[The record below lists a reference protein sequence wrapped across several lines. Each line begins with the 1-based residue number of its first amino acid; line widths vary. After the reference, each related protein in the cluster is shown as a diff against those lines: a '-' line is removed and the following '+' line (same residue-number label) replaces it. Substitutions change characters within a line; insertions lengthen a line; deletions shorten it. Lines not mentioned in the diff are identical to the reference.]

1 MKSSSLLLVSGGILL
16 GLAAG
21 LMMTPIVAVDGVPHV
36 SIWLETVNRICT
48 SISGLGTLV
57 AVIFVV
63 RQFKLL
69 RLQTDLL
76 QKNVAAS
83 MDSAVYNRLDSFN
96 RFIVEH
102 HRIYDLLNTHQNGNE
117 PADQKANL
125 HHLCDLGFT
134 FYEEIF
140 KHNSRYQ
147 LLHSED
153 WDEWKAKLQHFFE
166 KPYVEGY
173 WKSVSHRYS
182 HSFQKFILEMISGAP
197 LRTAA

>member
-1 MKSSSLLLVSGGILL
+1 MKSTSFLLVGCGMLS
-16 GLAAG
+16 GLAVG
-21 LMMTPIVAVDGVPHV
+21 LMTTPIVSVDGVPHV
-36 SIWLETVNRICT
+36 SIWLETLNRICT

-57 AVIFVV
+57 ALIFVV

-76 QKNVAAS
+76 EKNVSAS
-83 MDSAVYNRLDSFN
+83 MSSALYNRLDSFN

-102 HRIYDLLNTHQNGNE
+102 HKIYNLLNTHQNGDE
-117 PADQKANL
+117 PADQKDKL

-140 KHNSRYQ
+140 KHNTRYQ

-153 WDEWKAKLQHFFE
+153 WDEWKANMQHFFA
-166 KPYVEGY
+166 KPYVQGY

-182 HSFQKFILEMISGAP
+182 QSFQKFILETTSDARI
-197 LRTAA
+197 RIAA

>member
-1 MKSSSLLLVSGGILL
+1 MRRNTLFLIACGMIL
-16 GLAAG
+16 GLALG
-21 LMMTPIVAVDGVPHV
+21 LVMTPAATVDGVPHV
-36 SIWLETVNRICT
+36 PIWLETVNRICT

-57 AVIFVV
+57 ALIFVV

-69 RLQTDLL
+69 RMQTDLL

-83 MDSAVYNRLDSFN
+83 MDSALYNRLDSFN

-102 HRIYDLLNTHQNGNE
+102 HKIYDLLNTHQNGHE
-117 PADQKANL
+117 PTEQKAKL

-140 KHNSRYQ
+140 KHNTRYQ

-153 WDEWKAKLQHFFE
+153 WDEWKANLQHFFE
-166 KPYVEGY
+166 KPYVQGY
-173 WKSVSHRYS
+173 WNMVSHRYS
-182 HSFQKFILEMISGAP
+182 QSFQKFINEMISETP
-197 LRTAA
+197 LRAAA

>member
-1 MKSSSLLLVSGGILL
+1 MRRNSLILVACGLII
-16 GLAAG
+16 GLAIG
-21 LMMTPIVAVDGVPHV
+21 LVMTPVVTVDGVAHV
-36 SIWLETVNRICT
+36 PIWLETVNRICT
-48 SISGLGTLV
+48 SFSGLGTLV
-57 AVIFVV
+57 ALTFVV

-83 MDSAVYNRLDSFN
+83 MDSALYNRLDSFN

-102 HRIYDLLNTHQNGNE
+102 HKIYELLDTHQNGHE
-117 PADQKANL
+117 PADQKAKL

-140 KHNSRYQ
+140 KHNNRYR

-153 WDEWKAKLQHFFE
+153 WDEWKANLQHFFE
-166 KPYVEGY
+166 KPYVQGY
-173 WKSVSHRYS
+173 WKAVSHRYS
-182 HSFQKFILEMISGAP
+182 QGFQAFIRDMNPKSAI
-197 LRTAA
+197 RVAA